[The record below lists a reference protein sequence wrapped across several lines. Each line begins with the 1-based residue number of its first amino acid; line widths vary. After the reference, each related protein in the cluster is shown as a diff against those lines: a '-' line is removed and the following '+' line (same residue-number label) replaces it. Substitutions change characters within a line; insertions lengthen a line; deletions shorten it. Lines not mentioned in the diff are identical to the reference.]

1 MIAGKSSVTRKF
13 NQVIDMNTVIAFLVS
28 LFVSLSLGG
37 GAVTVWAAEQPKRLR
52 VMTTLFPYY
61 DWAGIIGGDQVEAVL
76 LLPPGVEAHSFD
88 PTPKDIARLKNS
100 DIFIYT
106 GRYMEPWA
114 DDLVTGAV
122 VTGLGVVEA
131 GALVELIGEDDGHH
145 HHHGHGEKK
154 PDTHGAHGKHGD
166 GHGTVDP
173 HIWLE
178 FTNAAKIVLGMARA
192 FAEKDPKNGELYKT
206 RAQAYGDS
214 LRELDQRY
222 AKTLETCRQRT
233 IIYGGHFAFGY
244 AAKRYKL
251 KHISPYKGFSPNAE
265 PSPRDVAELTRRMK
279 KEGHSHIFFEEGI
292 EPKVARVISGE
303 TGAKML
309 LLHGAHNLGKK
320 ELEQKVTYLSLMNDN
335 LERLQE
341 GLQCR

>member
-1 MIAGKSSVTRKF
+1 MFTQETRMTKTLSMLA
-13 NQVIDMNTVIAFLVS
+13 VL
-28 LFVSLSLGG
+28 LCCLSLGG
-37 GAVTVWAAEQPKRLR
+37 GVTAAHAEGNLGKLK
-52 VMTTLFPYY
+52 VLSTLFPYH
-61 DWAGIIGGDQVEAVL
+61 DWAMVIGGDLVESTL
-76 LLPPGVEAHSFD
+76 ILPPGVETHSFD
-88 PTPKDIARLKNS
+88 PTPKDIARIQQS

-106 GRYMEPWA
+106 GKYMEPWA
-114 DDLVTGAV
+114 EDLVAGAV
-122 VTGLGVVEA
+122 GKGLRVIEA
-131 GALVELIGEDDGHH
+131 GILVELLIGEADGDHGHH
-145 HHHGHGEKK
+145 QDHKGKGHQETDGKDKHGHGN
-154 PDTHGAHGKHGD
+154 
-166 GHGTVDP
+166 VDP

-178 FTNAAKIVLGMARA
+178 FTNAAKIVLGMAQA
-192 FAEKDPKNGELYKT
+192 FAEKDPKNGEIYMA
-206 RAQAYGDS
+206 RAEAYGDS

-244 AAKRYKL
+244 AAKRYQL

-265 PSPRDVAELTRRMK
+265 PSPKDVAQLARRMK

-292 EPKVARVISGE
+292 EPKVAKVISSE

-320 ELEQKVTYLSLMNDN
+320 ELEDKVTYLSLMNGN